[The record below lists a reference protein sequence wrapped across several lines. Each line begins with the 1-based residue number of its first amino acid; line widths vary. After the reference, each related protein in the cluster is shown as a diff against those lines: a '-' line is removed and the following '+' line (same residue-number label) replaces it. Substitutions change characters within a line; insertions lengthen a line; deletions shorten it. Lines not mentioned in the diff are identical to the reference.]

1 MLGFIVVGN
10 PAATVITSSPF
21 LIALSPNFGE
31 VSVLN
36 ATKFA
41 DEPEFVVI
49 KFFTFRKFE
58 SFFSNFS
65 LNLPVVSHPSNDASI
80 IFLASSL
87 PITFPV
93 IGTTLKSVFFSLF
106 SINWSARFKICF
118 KISVFFDIL
127 IN

>member
-10 PAATVITSSPF
+10 PAATVITSSP

-49 KFFTFRKFE
+49 KFLHLE
-58 SFFSNFS
+58 
-65 LNLPVVSHPSNDASI
+65 NLR
-80 IFLASSL
+80 
-87 PITFPV
+87 
-93 IGTTLKSVFFSLF
+93 VFFQIFIESSCSKP
-106 SINWSARFKICF
+106 SIQ
-118 KISVFFDIL
+118 
-127 IN
+127 